1 MRILIVTGS
10 FPPMNCGVGD
20 YTCRLAE
27 EMAHDSN
34 HEIIVLTTKGDF
46 KGTYKFKVLSEIS
59 KWSIWESLRFIS
71 ILKKFKPDIVHIQ
84 FPTQGYK
91 TGFLPFFIPLIN
103 SIFRVRTLLTWH
115 EVYSLKFLPLVFF
128 KSIFSHSIIIT
139 REKYLT
145 YINKLFRIFLLKK
158 KFHYIPIASN
168 LSPVNLSE
176 NSFKEIKSFYQK
188 KQSRLLVFFGF
199 IYPNKG
205 IEQIFSIADP
215 SKDQI
220 VIAGNLGSN
229 IEYNSYIHKLALSKP
244 WNEKVLITG
253 NLPAA
258 EISKLLRVADAIILP
273 FKKGITGAGESN
285 GSMHAACASGSFV
298 ITTSYE
304 INGYDK
310 HRNIYFS
317 KIDDVVAMKNALEK
331 YSSLKNTFNYIE
343 AYKTQW
349 LQIKMKHEIIYNTIK
364 NINT

>member
-1 MRILIVTGS
+1 MRILIITGS

-20 YTCRLAE
+20 YTIRLAE
-27 EMAHDSN
+27 EMASN
-34 HEIIVLTTKGDF
+34 LSNKIVVLTTNGVF
-46 KGTYKFKVLSEIS
+46 KDAYSFKVMPEFST
-59 KWSIWESLRFIS
+59 WSIFESLKYIA
-71 ILKKFKPDIVHIQ
+71 ILKNFKPDIVHIQ

-103 SIFRVRTLLTWH
+103 FIFRVRTLLTWH

-128 KSIFSHSIIIT
+128 KSIFSQSIIIT

-158 KFHYIPIASN
+158 KFLYIPVASN
-168 LSPVNLSE
+168 ITPVNLSE

-220 VIAGNLGSN
+220 VIAGNFGSN
-229 IEYNSYIHKLALSKP
+229 IDYNNNIHKFALSKP
-244 WNEKVLITG
+244 WREKVLITG
-253 NLPAA
+253 YLPAT

-273 FKKGITGAGESN
+273 FRKGVTGGGESN
-285 GSMHAACASGSFV
+285 GSVHAACASGSFV
-298 ITTSYE
+298 ITTSDE
-304 INGYDK
+304 IKGYDQ

-317 KIDDVVAMKNALEK
+317 RIDDVAAMKNALEK
-331 YSSLKNTFNYIE
+331 YSSLKNTFNNIE
-343 AYKTQW
+343 AYKNQW